1 MAQKREVERERE
13 REQASKRES
22 DSGDNM
28 RMGLLGFI
36 EELGISTERKKWDM
50 TLSSQLKGWD
60 SFSCDGASLV
70 LLGCTKGQ
78 PDS

>member
-13 REQASKRES
+13 SASKRES
-22 DSGDNM
+22 DSGDNV

-50 TLSSQLKGWD
+50 TLS
-60 SFSCDGASLV
+60 
-70 LLGCTKGQ
+70 
-78 PDS
+78 

>member
-1 MAQKREVERERE
+1 
-13 REQASKRES
+13 
-22 DSGDNM
+22 M